1 MKIKSEYI
9 LLVLALLTGFFTFY
23 LSLLATPA
31 ERKMGELVRIMYIH
45 VPQAWISFVSFTLVF
60 IFSVIYLFKRDLKW
74 DILAETSGEV
84 GLLFIILTL
93 ITGMLWAKSVWG
105 HFWVWDPRLTT
116 TLILFFLY
124 TAYMIFRE
132 FIETPDK
139 RARFSSVLGIIIYV
153 DVPLVYFSV
162 KLWRSVHPS
171 AFKPGDVLIT
181 ASMRLALFLNVLPYI
196 FLFILIFLLR
206 YKLAKRE
213 LKKLEETL

>member
-1 MKIKSEYI
+1 MKIKKEYI
-9 LLVLALLTGFFTFY
+9 LAFLALLTGFFTFY

-31 ERKMGELVRIMYIH
+31 ERKMGDLVRIMYIH
-45 VPQAWISFVSFTLVF
+45 VPQAWISFLCFTLVF
-60 IFSVIYLFKRDLKW
+60 IFSILYLIKRELKW
-74 DILAETSGEV
+74 DILAETSGEIGV
-84 GLLFIILTL
+84 LFIILTL

-124 TAYMIFRE
+124 TAYMIFRG

-139 RARFSSVLGIIIYV
+139 RARFASVLGIIIYI

-171 AFKPGDVLIT
+171 AFTPGDVLIT
-181 ASMRLALFLNVLPYI
+181 SSMRYALFLNVIPYV

-206 YKLAKRE
+206 YKIAKRE

>member
-1 MKIKSEYI
+1 MKIKREYA
-9 LLVLALLTGFFTFY
+9 LAVLALLAGVFTFY
-23 LSLLATPA
+23 LSLLKTPP
-31 ERKMGELVRIMYIH
+31 ERKMGDLVRIMYIH
-45 VPQAWISFVSFTLVF
+45 VPLAWISFLSFTLVF
-60 IFSVIYLFKRDLKW
+60 IFSILYLLKRDLKW
-74 DILAETSGEV
+74 DTLSETSGEI
-84 GLLFIILTL
+84 GLLFTILTL
-93 ITGMLWAKSVWG
+93 ITGMLWAKAVWG

-124 TAYMIFRE
+124 TAYMIMRGFV
-132 FIETPDK
+132 ETYDK

-171 AFKPGDVLIT
+171 AFTPGDVLIT
-181 ASMRLALFLNVLPYI
+181 SSMRYALFLNVLPYI

-213 LKKLEETL
+213 LKKLEKTL